1 MDNTYIKLFRKM
13 LTWEWYGD
21 TNTTRVFLH
30 ILLKVNYEPSK
41 YRGHEIGAGEC
52 VFGRKKWAKELGLS
66 ERQVRTAIE
75 HLKSTNE
82 VTTKSTNKFTIIHLE
97 KWEFWQIEEGR
108 ATNRKTNKKS
118 DKSPTSDQQPTTSK
132 ESKNIR
138 NTTTPTIEEVRKYV
152 EDNNLLI
159 DADYFWKYYETAEW
173 KDAKGK
179 PVKNWKLKALNWNR
193 RESNDDRRSN
203 GERTEVRTGSGVRN
217 ATDTDSGKTV
227 WKRFKTMEDV
237 LQENQRCESDA

>member
-13 LTWEWYGD
+13 LTWEWYGN
-21 TNTTRVFLH
+21 TNTFRVFMH
-30 ILLKVNYEPSK
+30 ILLKAQHNPS
-41 YRGHEIGAGEC
+41 RFEGHELGAGES

-66 ERQVRTAIE
+66 EQEVRTAIK
-75 HLKSTNE
+75 HLKATGEITTKATKKKTNE
-82 VTTKSTNKFTIIHLE
+82 
-97 KWEFWQIEEGR
+97 Q
-108 ATNRKTNKKS
+108 
-118 DKSPTSDQQPTTSK
+118 PTSNQRATTSK
-132 ESKNIR
+132 ESKKVR

-152 EDNNLLI
+152 ADNNLLI

-193 RESNDDRRSN
+193 RESNEDRRSN

-217 ATDTDSGKTV
+217 TADTDSGKTV

>member
-13 LTWEWYGD
+13 LSWEWYGN

-30 ILLKVNYEPSK
+30 ILLKVNYEPSR
-41 YRGHEIGAGEC
+41 YEGHEIGAGEC
-52 VFGRKKWAKELGLS
+52 VFGRKKWAKDLGLS
-66 ERQVRTAIE
+66 EQEVRTAIK
-75 HLKSTNE
+75 HLKATGE
-82 VTTKSTNKFTIIHLE
+82 ITTKATSQFTIIHLE
-97 KWEFWQIEEGR
+97 KWEVWQIEEGK
-108 ATNRKTNKKS
+108 ATKRKTNEQ
-118 DKSPTSDQQPTTSK
+118 PTSNQRATTSK
-132 ESKNIR
+132 ESKKVR

-152 EDNNLLI
+152 ADNNLVI

-203 GERTEVRTGSGVRN
+203 GKRTEVRTGSGVRN
-217 ATDTDSGKTV
+217 ATATDSGKTV

>member
-1 MDNTYIKLFRKM
+1 MDNTYIKLFRRI
-13 LTWEWYGD
+13 LGWEWYED
-21 TNTTRVFLH
+21 TNTFRVFMH
-30 ILLKVNYEPSK
+30 ILLRANYEPSRYK
-41 YRGHEIGAGEC
+41 GHEIGAGEC
-52 VFGRKKWAKELGLS
+52 VFGYRAWAEELGLS
-66 ERQVRTAIE
+66 VQQVRTAIK
-75 HLKSTNE
+75 HLISTHE
-82 VTTKSTNKFTIIHLE
+82 ITIESTHQFSIIHIE
-97 KWEFWQIEEGR
+97 KWEFWQVEEGKL
-108 ATNRKTNKKS
+108 TRKTTRK
-118 DKSPTSDQQPTTSK
+118 PTNEQQTSNTQVTRSK
-132 ESKNIR
+132 ESKKVRI
-138 NTTTPTIEEVRKYV
+138 TTTPTIEEVREYV
-152 EDNNLLI
+152 ADNNLVI

-217 ATDTDSGKTV
+217 ATNTDSGKTV